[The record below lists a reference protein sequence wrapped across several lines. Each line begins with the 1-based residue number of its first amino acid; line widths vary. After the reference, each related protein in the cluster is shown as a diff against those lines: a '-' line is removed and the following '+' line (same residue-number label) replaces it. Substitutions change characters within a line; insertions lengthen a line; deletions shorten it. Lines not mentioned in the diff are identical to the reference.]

1 MTNYRYAAKNNAGAV
16 VTGQMSADDSREV
29 AGKLREKNLTGVE
42 VKGGRSGRGGGGGG
56 GSAKGT
62 GKGFGALF
70 KANVKKKELVLFTRQ
85 LATMIG
91 AGIPLLESLEILVDQ
106 AETPILRE
114 TLRAVTD
121 DIRSGKDLS
130 HSLERHPKVFSNIF
144 VSLIR
149 AGEASGQLDE
159 ILNRLADYT
168 EASEKLR
175 REIKSAMTYPVVSLA
190 LILSIASFLMI
201 GIVPKFKPIFDA
213 LGVELPAVTR
223 AILGVADFCQNHWP
237 VMFGGF
243 AAFGFGVGAFKR
255 TKKGRRFFDWFV
267 LHVPVFGQL
276 FRKVALSRFAR
287 TFSTLIKS
295 GVPILEALEIVSA
308 TLGNQIIAEVV
319 EEAREHVRQGET
331 LAEPLAKHPI
341 FPPMVTKMI
350 GIGEKSGALET
361 LLEKIAVFYD
371 DQVNAEVKG
380 MTSLIEPILIGV
392 IGFLV
397 AGIVLAV
404 FLPIFKLQ
412 QELANMR

>member
-1 MTNYRYAAKNNAGAV
+1 MTNYRYAAKNSSGAV
-16 VTGQMSADDSREV
+16 VTGQMSGDDSREV
-29 AGKLREKNLTGVE
+29 ASRLREKNLTVLD
-42 VKGGRSGRGGGGGG
+42 VKAGREGGGGK
-56 GSAKGT
+56 KGA
-62 GKGFGALF
+62 GRLSLLGAR
-70 KANVKKKELVLFTRQ
+70 VRKKDLVLFTRQ
-85 LATMIG
+85 LATMIS
-91 AGIPLLESLEILVDQ
+91 AGIPLLESLEILVEQ
-106 AETPILRE
+106 AESPLLKA
-114 TLRAVTD
+114 TLRAVAD

-130 HSLERHPKVFSNIF
+130 HSLERHPKVFTNIF
-144 VSLIR
+144 VSLVR

-213 LGVELPAVTR
+213 LGVELPGVTR
-223 AILGVADFCQNHWP
+223 AILGVADFCQAQWP
-237 VMFGGF
+237 IMFGGF
-243 AAFGFGVGAFKR
+243 AAFGFAIGAFRKTR
-255 TKKGRRFFDWFV
+255 KGRRFFDWFV
-267 LHVPVFGQL
+267 LHVPVFGNL

-308 TLGNQIIAEVV
+308 TLGNQLISEVV

-331 LAEPLAKHPI
+331 LAEPLSKHPI

-361 LLEKIAVFYD
+361 LLEKISTFYD

-380 MTSLIEPILIGV
+380 LTSLIEPILIGI

-412 QELANMR
+412 QELANLR